1 MDKTIALYMR
11 LSDEDDN
18 LAAHEESNSISH
30 QRKLMLDH
38 IQKLPEL
45 KDCNI
50 MEFSDDGYSGADFS
64 RPNFVKMMDLVKAG
78 KIQVIV
84 TKDYSRLGR
93 DYLEVGNYM
102 ECIFPVLQVR
112 YISVNDNYDS
122 ANSFG
127 STGGMSVAL
136 KNLVNALYCKDASKK
151 VRAAKAVLAKQGK
164 YIAAFAP
171 FGYQKSEDDK
181 HMLVPDP
188 VTAPV
193 VQLIFELAIKGMKY
207 TEIANYLNN
216 NGYDSI
222 FEYYQKIGV
231 KRCYE
236 RDIGEHMWSA
246 STVMEILYN
255 EVYIGSVINNK
266 TADNIDTGHQVV
278 QRDKEDW
285 IIVENCH
292 EPLVSVEDF
301 KLAHK
306 MIARREVTKRK
317 PNGKWR
323 KSYIRCGIC
332 GKGLYKYG
340 NKSSYRCHNGH
351 VSRIRGEELEA
362 TLLDIARNMAL
373 AQLQEF
379 ELKTDGGNC
388 PDNLEREIESLKK
401 SKAHYAKLKFEIYD
415 DYTKT
420 NITRDQM
427 AKKTAEVKQ
436 KIAEIESLIT
446 EKQETLDMQKDLF
459 LDAKQEQLTKL
470 SKLDEFDEEVIRYL
484 IDYVLVYDNEHI
496 EIRFSRTNRLFGP
509 DKPFGTIRYYR
520 KPHTME
526 KNINDAVELYS
537 GDRPLGL
544 FVQHLPENLEEMNGI
559 FAEISELFENAG
571 VTNFEKLP
579 EDKSVC
585 GRFAKEFN
593 RLNSYLEAAKIQG
606 FKWSKPSYVN
616 ENTGEIIDVCI
627 DEKTYLILVLRYKEL
642 GGNDVGMSDGDAPY
656 DLEGYITEIDTG
668 LIDSDY
674 MNSRFDK
681 YIKLLYGEGSTQET
695 VDQAETELH
704 KTFATLSQEEQKYA
718 NIFLHDIQR
727 GDVEVTVGKS
737 LRDYINEYMSKAKD
751 NQIHQISFAIGVDE
765 EKLRIIMDLKLNDT
779 NINEF
784 GRYEELRQ
792 TIDKNRAKE
801 YFERIE
807 GRKIIPPKV
816 NIKVD
821 KLLRE
826 FIIRGGFEIQMPE
839 EYK

>member
-1 MDKTIALYMR
+1 MTGTTFERPEFDRM
-11 LSDEDDN
+11 
-18 LAAHEESNSISH
+18 
-30 QRKLMLDH
+30 
-38 IQKLPEL
+38 IQ
-45 KDCNI
+45 DIRAGRINTVI
-50 MEFSDDGYSGADFS
+50 T
-64 RPNFVKMMDLVKAG
+64 RDL
-78 KIQVIV
+78 
-84 TKDYSRLGR
+84 SRLGR
-93 DYLEVGNYM
+93 NYVEAGNYI
-102 ECIFPVLQVR
+102 ERVFPFLDVR
-112 YISVNDNYDS
+112 YIAITDDFDTARPGTDLSVP
-122 ANSFG
+122 
-127 STGGMSVAL
+127 L
-136 KNLVNALYCKDASKK
+136 KNIVNEYYSKDLSKK
-151 VRAAKAVLAKQGK
+151 VETGKHSIWAQGGFSEGTPPYGYYRATDGSRKLLIDEEVSDNVVRIFNIFLDGKGYAGIAKTLQNEGILSPPKYRFYKSGKIELAEKAREWHYSHVKEIRAAKAVLAKQGK

-496 EIRFSRTNRLFGP
+496 EIRWNFDDF
-509 DKPFGTIRYYR
+509 
-520 KPHTME
+520 
-526 KNINDAVELYS
+526 
-537 GDRPLGL
+537 
-544 FVQHLPENLEEMNGI
+544 Q
-559 FAEISELFENAG
+559 AG
-571 VTNFEKLP
+571 
-579 EDKSVC
+579 
-585 GRFAKEFN
+585 
-593 RLNSYLEAAKIQG
+593 
-606 FKWSKPSYVN
+606 
-616 ENTGEIIDVCI
+616 
-627 DEKTYLILVLRYKEL
+627 
-642 GGNDVGMSDGDAPY
+642 
-656 DLEGYITEIDTG
+656 
-668 LIDSDY
+668 
-674 MNSRFDK
+674 
-681 YIKLLYGEGSTQET
+681 
-695 VDQAETELH
+695 
-704 KTFATLSQEEQKYA
+704 
-718 NIFLHDIQR
+718 
-727 GDVEVTVGKS
+727 
-737 LRDYINEYMSKAKD
+737 
-751 NQIHQISFAIGVDE
+751 
-765 EKLRIIMDLKLNDT
+765 
-779 NINEF
+779 
-784 GRYEELRQ
+784 
-792 TIDKNRAKE
+792 
-801 YFERIE
+801 
-807 GRKIIPPKV
+807 
-816 NIKVD
+816 
-821 KLLRE
+821 
-826 FIIRGGFEIQMPE
+826 
-839 EYK
+839 

>member
-1 MDKTIALYMR
+1 MR

-415 DYTKT
+415 DYTKL
-420 NITRDQM
+420 
-427 AKKTAEVKQ
+427 
-436 KIAEIESLIT
+436 KIKINEKINEKLSQRELLSLEKAIDEYDIINSEIEGYLNISSANNLGELKDEINKYQEASKGLDILEIELKNLKSGLEKTKEQMEIRERKIRVKLGSIGFENIKLLEVEDILKELEEKLELRDEINRDLASVEEAYSALTKGKNIDLI
-446 EKQETLDMQKDLF
+446 KKDLSDVINIDF
-459 LDAKQEQLTKL
+459 KYSYKNEEEIDSVIKDKNLRLLEVEKSIKDIENEIKNRFNGKRTIPDIEEEIKKIEDETREKVKELKASSIAMESLQEAYQEIRDNFGPILNKGVIDSFGRFTDGKYNDVMVADNYEMKVRNENNIMKADILSNGANDQLNLSLRLAFIDMIFKSKDVSIYLDDAFVQYDNKRLEKTMKYLVNQNFKQCIIFTCQNREESIL
-470 SKLDEFDEEVIRYL
+470 SKNNI
-484 IDYVLVYDNEHI
+484 EH
-496 EIRFSRTNRLFGP
+496 
-509 DKPFGTIRYYR
+509 
-520 KPHTME
+520 
-526 KNINDAVELYS
+526 
-537 GDRPLGL
+537 
-544 FVQHLPENLEEMNGI
+544 
-559 FAEISELFENAG
+559 
-571 VTNFEKLP
+571 
-579 EDKSVC
+579 
-585 GRFAKEFN
+585 
-593 RLNSYLEAAKIQG
+593 
-606 FKWSKPSYVN
+606 
-616 ENTGEIIDVCI
+616 
-627 DEKTYLILVLRYKEL
+627 
-642 GGNDVGMSDGDAPY
+642 
-656 DLEGYITEIDTG
+656 
-668 LIDSDY
+668 
-674 MNSRFDK
+674 K
-681 YIKLLYGEGSTQET
+681 YIKL
-695 VDQAETELH
+695 
-704 KTFATLSQEEQKYA
+704 
-718 NIFLHDIQR
+718 
-727 GDVEVTVGKS
+727 
-737 LRDYINEYMSKAKD
+737 
-751 NQIHQISFAIGVDE
+751 IS
-765 EKLRIIMDLKLNDT
+765 
-779 NINEF
+779 
-784 GRYEELRQ
+784 
-792 TIDKNRAKE
+792 
-801 YFERIE
+801 
-807 GRKIIPPKV
+807 
-816 NIKVD
+816 
-821 KLLRE
+821 
-826 FIIRGGFEIQMPE
+826 
-839 EYK
+839 